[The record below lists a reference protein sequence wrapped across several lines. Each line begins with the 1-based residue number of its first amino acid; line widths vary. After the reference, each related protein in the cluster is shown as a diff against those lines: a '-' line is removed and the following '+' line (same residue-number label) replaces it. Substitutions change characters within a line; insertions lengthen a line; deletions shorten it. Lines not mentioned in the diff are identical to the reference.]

1 MRRSAN
7 YLAEFIGEQVEML
20 AKMARLD
27 GFDDLAFILQVAK
40 AEAKLIQKQLHESD
54 EYTCAN

>member
-1 MRRSAN
+1 MRRSPN

-27 GFDDLAFILQVAK
+27 GFDDLAFILQVAQV
-40 AEAKLIQKQLHESD
+40 EAKHVQKQLHESD
-54 EYTCAN
+54 DYTCAD